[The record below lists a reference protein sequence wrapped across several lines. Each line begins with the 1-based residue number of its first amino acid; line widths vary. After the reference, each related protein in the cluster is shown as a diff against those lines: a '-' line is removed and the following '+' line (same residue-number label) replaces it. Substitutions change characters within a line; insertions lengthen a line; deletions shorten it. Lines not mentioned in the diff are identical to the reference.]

1 MAGEAQ
7 RGRRGRI
14 LYSILALLFAVGVVP
29 LVWTS
34 YRLVATSRQSMESDQ
49 KEWQL
54 DKARL
59 ISTQVATYVDS
70 LRSQVTAI
78 ARTLEVDA
86 GATSFAARLERIG
99 ADKALERFFSRKRAH
114 LVYVAVLDPTGKGA
128 QAGLDLQGDAKLQE
142 QLSEAFQRGQHGTP
156 MLSVPVVSDG
166 ARRAG
171 GRDRRAGARRRL
183 ASRASSWP
191 WPACSGSARS
201 RRPPAAASSRST
213 SSTTAAG

>member
-34 YRLVATSRQSMESDQ
+34 YRLVAASRQSMESDQ

-86 GATSFAARLERIG
+86 GATSFAARLERIR
-99 ADKALERFFSRKRAH
+99 ADKALERYFPTRRGTH
-114 LVYVAVLDPTGKGA
+114 LVYIAVLDPTGKGA
-128 QAGLDLQGDAKLQE
+128 QSGLD
-142 QLSEAFQRGQHGTP
+142 
-156 MLSVPVVSDG
+156 SVREGMSK
-166 ARRAG
+166 
-171 GRDRRAGARRRL
+171 
-183 ASRASSWP
+183 
-191 WPACSGSARS
+191 
-201 RRPPAAASSRST
+201 
-213 SSTTAAG
+213 